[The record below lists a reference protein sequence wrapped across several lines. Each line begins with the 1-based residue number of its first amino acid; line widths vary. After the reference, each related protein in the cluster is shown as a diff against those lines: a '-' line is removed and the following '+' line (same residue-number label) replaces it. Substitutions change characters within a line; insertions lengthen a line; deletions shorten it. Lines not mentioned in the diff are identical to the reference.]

1 MNRKVDSLSD
11 GADVKGIRYNC
22 MEEISRI
29 IIEEYC
35 ISHNTTKSRRLQ
47 DLVEMSYDVSAE
59 GTEDDAIFLERAIGR
74 EKDSRLRRALEDL
87 DEYLFGY

>member
-1 MNRKVDSLSD
+1 
-11 GADVKGIRYNC
+11 

-35 ISHNTTKSRRLQ
+35 KSHNTAKSRRLQ
-47 DLVEMSYDVSAE
+47 DLVEMSYDVSSE
-59 GTEDDAIFLERAIGR
+59 GTEDDAIFLERSISR
-74 EKDSRLRRALEDL
+74 EKNSRLRKALEDL

>member
-1 MNRKVDSLSD
+1 MIRKVSSQSVRA
-11 GADVKGIRYNC
+11 GKKGNRYKC

-35 ISHNTTKSRRLQ
+35 KSHNTAKSRRLQ
-47 DLVEMSYDVSAE
+47 DLVEMSYDVSSE
-59 GTEDDAIFLERAIGR
+59 GTEDDAIFLERAISR
-74 EKDSRLRRALEDL
+74 EKNSRLRKALEDL